1 MSHLLYRVGRLCA
14 RRPWAVIGSWLVVS
28 VVVIGASGAFGREL
42 EDSFEAPGVD
52 SHQATEL
59 LTAAGSDQAGLT
71 AQLVVTPRDERATF
85 FDSADERAALANL
98 QTGVAALPHVL
109 GTSDPAGML
118 AAGSEVAVRRG
129 AVSADGRVALVRI
142 RYPVLEKLRADDLE
156 NLKAF
161 GVQAAAG
168 SPLRL
173 ELGGDLF
180 FAFEEPETGTGELIG
195 LVAAAVI
202 LLLAFGSVIAMGLP
216 IAIAL
221 FGLALGISSMAL
233 VTYLVDIPSWAPELG
248 SMIGLG
254 VGIDY
259 ALFLITRHRE
269 YLARGIA
276 VEESVGR
283 AVATAGQVI
292 VFAGGTVVIAILG
305 LAVAGVPMMTAA
317 GIAIAA
323 IVLIMVIAAVTLLPA
338 LLGLAGAWINRLG
351 LPGHPGPDRHR
362 GKLAMAAL
370 GRTRV
375 QARAGLRRRRHGP
388 APGTDR
394 PGAGPAHGQSRRG
407 RAARHAHRAP
417 GLRPDRSRV
426 RTRQQR
432 PAGHR
437 RRHLAGSERRETAA
451 RRGPR

>member
-1 MSHLLYRVGRLCA
+1 M
-14 RRPWAVIGSWLVVS
+14 
-28 VVVIGASGAFGREL
+28 
-42 EDSFEAPGVD
+42 
-52 SHQATEL
+52 
-59 LTAAGSDQAGLT
+59 
-71 AQLVVTPRDERATF
+71 
-85 FDSADERAALANL
+85 
-98 QTGVAALPHVL
+98 
-109 GTSDPAGML
+109 
-118 AAGSEVAVRRG
+118 
-129 AVSADGRVALVRI
+129 SADGRVALIRI
-142 RYPVLEKLRADDLE
+142 RYPVLEELRAEDLE

-168 SPLRL
+168 SPLRI
-173 ELGGDLF
+173 EMGGDLF

-202 LLLAFGSVIAMGLP
+202 LLVAFGSVIAMGLP

-259 ALFLITRHRE
+259 ALFLVTRHRE
-269 YLARGIA
+269 YLARGIP

-283 AVATAGQVI
+283 AVETAGQVI

-317 GIAIAA
+317 AIAIAT
-323 IVLIMVIAAVTLLPA
+323 IVLIMVVASVTLLPA

-351 LPGHPGPDRHR
+351 FRRHPGQRQR
-362 GKLAMAAL
+362 GRLAMAAL
-370 GRTRV
+370 GRARV
-375 QARAGLRRRRHGP
+375 QARAGLCRRRHAP
-388 APGTDR
+388 APGTDGA
-394 PGAGPAHGQSRRG
+394 GAGPAHGQSRRG
-407 RAARHAHRAP
+407 HAARVAHRAP
-417 GLRPDRSRV
+417 GLRPGRSRV

-437 RRHLAGSERRETAA
+437 RRHRAGSERRRTAP